1 MVDCV
6 NAVTMLR
13 RQKHVE
19 WTGLVRCELM
29 IDRVTEILDR
39 QDEGSGNL
47 DRGPK
52 RTVGLWKLKHI
63 S

>member
-1 MVDCV
+1 
-6 NAVTMLR
+6 MLR